1 MDAQNIITSACD
13 SVLDGLADSLDGI
26 FTVAANAVVHYAV
39 NVTVDTVI
47 AASQRPTHR

>member
-13 SVLDGLADSLDGI
+13 SVLDGLADSMDEI
-26 FTVAANAVVHYAV
+26 ITVAAIAVVRYAV
-39 NVTVDTVI
+39 KATVDTVI